1 MTEFDIQKNLF
12 DTFKELNEFSEID
25 FLETDDNGN
34 YTNVHFPNIPFSYP
48 ENKRYFELT
57 FRNNE
62 PVDSAIM
69 GESQNRFTGV
79 FYIDIITPQD
89 VGEDEAY
96 NKYRWIAKLFN
107 SANINDV
114 DIMKVYISNKGN
126 EADHYRL
133 LVAIEWTADI
143 DKE

>member
-1 MTEFDIQKNLF
+1 MTEFDIQRNLF
-12 DTFKELNEFSEID
+12 DTFKKLNEFSEIE

-34 YTNVHFPNIPFSYP
+34 YTNVHFPNIPFSCP
-48 ENKRYFELT
+48 ESKRYFELT

-107 SANINDV
+107 SANIDDV
-114 DIMKVYISNKGN
+114 DVMKVYISNKGN